1 MFGLIRKAAVQNA
14 GRERIDFPYSDERT
28 AQIFESG
35 LQIVAMENGVQRY
48 LPFWVD
54 DKQIKTKNGRPIGLP
69 FVS

>member
-35 LQIVAMENGVQRY
+35 L
-48 LPFWVD
+48 
-54 DKQIKTKNGRPIGLP
+54 P
-69 FVS
+69 FVEKRCAKVFAVLGG